1 MPTIRRGFQHLNEGN
16 DLWARDPK
24 WTHQERH
31 EFSEIVIRGNERVT
45 LLPAVRADARF
56 VRAAY
61 RRDVRCTLGG
71 YYIAGAQGIFR
82 LSLILI

>member
-1 MPTIRRGFQHLNEGN
+1 MFAQQGAEYGL
-16 DLWARDPK
+16 ARAA
-24 WTHQERH
+24 
-31 EFSEIVIRGNERVT
+31 
-45 LLPAVRADARF
+45 LL

-61 RRDVRCTLGG
+61 RRGVKCTLGG

>member
-31 EFSEIVIRGNERVT
+31 EFSEVVIRGNERVT

-71 YYIAGAQGIFR
+71 YYIGSSN
-82 LSLILI
+82 LLIRNLLLE